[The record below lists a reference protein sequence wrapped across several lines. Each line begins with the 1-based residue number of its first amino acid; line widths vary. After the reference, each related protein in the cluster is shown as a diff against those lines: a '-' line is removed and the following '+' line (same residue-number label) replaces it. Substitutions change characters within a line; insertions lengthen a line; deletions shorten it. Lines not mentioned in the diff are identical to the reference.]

1 MKCQENENK
10 QRKYLSADALF
21 KGVHRSFS
29 RIEDHREGE
38 VDITLPDALMSG
50 FAMFSLK
57 DPSLLAFD
65 ERRGAD
71 DNLRSIYQ
79 IEHAPCDTYMRTGVT
94 GLPRLS
100 KKEKS

>member
-10 QRKYLSADALF
+10 QREHLSADALF

-65 ERRGAD
+65 ERRGVD
-71 DNLRSIYQ
+71 DNLRYSAH
-79 IEHAPCDTYMRTGVT
+79 EN
-94 GLPRLS
+94 
-100 KKEKS
+100 